1 MSEPLVDEQ
10 DFPLSGIDVYA
21 VTAARGKI
29 RRKFS
34 VAGHS
39 TTKP

>member
-10 DFPLSGIDVYA
+10 DFPLAGIDIYA

-29 RRKFS
+29 RRNSCIFNN
-34 VAGHS
+34 
-39 TTKP
+39 